1 MMVYVGSRK
10 CIFFIKQ
17 KKAYEVR
24 ISDWSSDV
32 CSADRSFNRASAVGM
47 KREQG
52 RKMSHAKAQRR
63 EEGRRRRKLTQRH
76 KDVGLWQRR
85 RVFTNG
91 RVKIGRASCRESACT
106 AE

>member
-1 MMVYVGSRK
+1 MCVFCLMIQRPP
-10 CIFFIKQ
+10 
-17 KKAYEVR
+17 
-24 ISDWSSDV
+24 
-32 CSADRSFNRASAVGM
+32 SATRTDTLFPDTTLCRAVWRSCDRASAVGM

-91 RVKIGRASCRESACT
+91 RVITYRASSGLQKRR
-106 AE
+106 